1 MEGVVASHRPSWL
14 RRVAARLVGASI
26 VLACLAPAQGA
37 LGAEQPLLLLAIV
50 VDSQADRDAIR
61 RVIGERLASAYEVRL
76 VAPPRDL
83 RRNSVRRLIRDEDA
97 VGLAI
102 YLVSR
107 SRQQDGQLRFSGVV
121 RAFDREA
128 SMRTIVCAGR
138 AALAGARDG
147 EALDLDVRDLA
158 WMLPEPE
165 RAEQEPDAVE
175 PVVPPPASPSPPP
188 SPPRWQDP
196 PPAPPDT
203 LGVSTSL
210 WTLPLD
216 VTLQRFA
223 GDGRPLDR
231 QPLGSRWYTY
241 GAALTSRSHDG
252 ISTLDFGFS
261 VAPAGNTTVWLGE
274 VAGRL
279 GQRLYVGHGLMYA
292 LLAQPTVFAVNGKAT
307 TGNVIDTNASYW
319 IGLGLRDTTESLGW
333 FAEGGWL
340 FQGGISKTELGKAS
354 RVNDLVPLSAPI
366 ARGGLVLRF

>member
-1 MEGVVASHRPSWL
+1 MDGVVASHRPSWL

-37 LGAEQPLLLLAIV
+37 FGAEQPLLLLAIV
-50 VDSQADRDAIR
+50 VDSQAERDAIR
-61 RVIGERLASAYEVRL
+61 GLIGERLASAYEVRL
-76 VAPPRDL
+76 IAPPRDL
-83 RRNSVRRLIRDEDA
+83 RRASVRRLIRDEDA
-97 VGLAI
+97 TGLAI

-107 SRQQDGQLRFSGVV
+107 SRKQDGQLRFSGVV

-128 SMRTIVCAGR
+128 SMRTIVCGGR
-138 AALAGARDG
+138 AVLAGARGG
-147 EALDLDVRDLA
+147 EELDLDARDLA
-158 WMLPEPE
+158 WLLPESERAAGEPEGGEPE
-165 RAEQEPDAVE
+165 RRERPTPAPI
-175 PVVPPPASPSPPP
+175 PVPA
-188 SPPRWQDP
+188 RRQDP
-196 PPAPPDT
+196 PPAPPET

-241 GAALTSRSHDG
+241 GASLTSRSHDG
-252 ISTLDFGFS
+252 INTLDFGFS

-279 GQRLYVGHGLMYA
+279 GQRLYIGHGLMFA

-340 FQGGISKTELGKAS
+340 FQGGILKTELGKAS
-354 RVNDLVPLSAPI
+354 RVNELVPLSAPI

>member
-1 MEGVVASHRPSWL
+1 MGGVVASHGSRWL
-14 RRVAARLVGASI
+14 RGVAAKLVAASV

-37 LGAEQPLLLLAIV
+37 IGAEQPLLLLAIV
-50 VDSQADRDAIR
+50 VDSQAERDAIR
-61 RVIGERLASAYEVRL
+61 GLIGERLASAYEVRL
-76 VAPPRDL
+76 IAPPRDL
-83 RRNSVRRLIRDEDA
+83 RRESVRRLIRDEDA
-97 VGLAI
+97 AGLAI

-107 SRQQDGQLRFSGVV
+107 ARQQDGQLRFSGVV

-138 AALAGARDG
+138 AVLTGARSG

-165 RAEQEPDAVE
+165 RGASEPEVSE
-175 PVVPPPASPSPPP
+175 PEPRQVPTPAPTPMPA
-188 SPPRWQDP
+188 RRQDP
-196 PPAPPDT
+196 PPASRDT
-203 LGVSTSL
+203 LGVTTSL
-210 WTLPLD
+210 WTLPLN

-231 QPLGSRWYTY
+231 QALGSRWYTY
-241 GAALTSRSHDG
+241 GASLTSRSHDG

-261 VAPAGNTTVWLGE
+261 MAPAGNTTVWLGE

-279 GQRLYVGHGLMYA
+279 GQRLYVGHGLMFA

-319 IGLGLRDTTESLGW
+319 LGIGLRDTTGPLGW

-340 FQGGISKTELGKAS
+340 FQFGLSKTEIGNAS

-366 ARGGLVLRF
+366 ARGGLVFGF